1 MEWLHR
7 LRVRLWE
14 PIPAEIRDEL
24 AVLRYDRLRQ
34 QLPAVYLAIA
44 AVVATAMLAA
54 DPASPWWVRYGVPG
68 AVLIASAYRFVWW
81 QRQRGKAVSP
91 PAARSQILQ
100 TALLSALLCL
110 ACALWCIASWRLAA
124 PAQQSYYIM
133 FMAMGSL
140 TTAFSVASIRFVTFV
155 NLLAGITP
163 IVLALA
169 LFGNSLDRVA
179 AVFVAVATLFL
190 VRMVNDQHRQLIDLM
205 LLKHQHREQ
214 ALTDPLTGLFNRRAL
229 IKAAEGNEKVP
240 PARSDLSTL
249 IDLDGFKSV
258 NDRHGHAAGDELLVQ
273 VAARMR
279 RSVGE
284 TAVVA
289 RLGGDEFALLV
300 SGTGVDN
307 LGAQVDRLLAGLVPS
322 FAVGEALVTLGAS
335 AGMARAPQDGASL
348 TELFAAADR
357 TLYAAKASR
366 DAKQGARRSNRT
378 AA

>member
-1 MEWLHR
+1 LFAGIS
-7 LRVRLWE
+7 
-14 PIPAEIRDEL
+14 PI
-24 AVLRYDRLRQ
+24 
-34 QLPAVYLAIA
+34 
-44 AVVATAMLAA
+44 VVA
-54 DPASPWWVRYGVPG
+54 
-68 AVLIASAYRFVWW
+68 
-81 QRQRGKAVSP
+81 
-91 PAARSQILQ
+91 
-100 TALLSALLCL
+100 
-110 ACALWCIASWRLAA
+110 
-124 PAQQSYYIM
+124 
-133 FMAMGSL
+133 L
-140 TTAFSVASIRFVTFV
+140 T
-155 NLLAGITP
+155 
-163 IVLALA
+163 

-179 AVFVAVATLFL
+179 AGFVAVATLFL

-214 ALTDPLTGLFNRRAL
+214 AHTDPLTGLFNRRAL
-229 IKAAEGNEKVP
+229 ITAAEAAFAGGADEVVGL
-240 PARSDLSTL
+240 AL
-249 IDLDGFKSV
+249 IDLDGFKAV

-289 RLGGDEFALLV
+289 RLGGDEFAMLV
-300 SGTGVDN
+300 TGAGVDS

-335 AGMARAPQDGASL
+335 AGMARAPVDGSNL

>member
-229 IKAAEGNEKVP
+229 IKAAEDAFAGGADEVVGL
-240 PARSDLSTL
+240 AL

-335 AGMARAPQDGASL
+335 AGMARAPQEGTSL